1 MPALNWDDLRIL
13 LAVAETDSLRAA
25 ASALGLS
32 QPTVG
37 RRIRALE
44 RSLGV
49 ALVHRVSN
57 RIELTETGTRIIAK
71 AGAMTL
77 VAKSVADE
85 ARLAANRQDAPIHIT
100 ATGSVALFLI
110 DHLAGLRADIGQLP
124 ILLTSAKE
132 RANLQRRDADI
143 ALRMRQLP
151 ADGNLLARKVARLA
165 FTIYATKAGGPLIGL
180 AKTDRRPSQSAFFDD
195 WAADRPVELRI
206 EDVGQRY
213 RAVCAG
219 GSTLLPCW
227 LGDTTA
233 QLRRQLPPPPVLQED
248 LYLLVHRNLK
258 PDRHIRSVASALQR
272 LFKAH
277 AMALQGRLDDTATG
291 RR

>member
-1 MPALNWDDLRIL
+1 MADLNWDDLRIL
-13 LAVAETDSLRAA
+13 LAVAETGSLSAA
-25 ASALGLS
+25 ASELRLS

-57 RIELTETGTRIIAK
+57 RVELSSIGTRIIAR
-71 AGAMTL
+71 ADAMTA

-85 ARLAANRQDAPIHIT
+85 ARLAANQQDEPLHIS

-110 DHLAGLRADIGQLP
+110 DHLAELRSSIGGIPL
-124 ILLTSAKE
+124 LLTTAKE
-132 RANLQRRDADI
+132 RVNLQRRDADI

-151 ADGNLLARKVARLA
+151 VDGNLLARKIARLA
-165 FTIYATKAGGPLIGL
+165 FSVYATSQGTSFGPLIGL
-180 AKTDRRPSQSAFFDD
+180 SKTDRRPSQSAFFDD
-195 WAADRPVELRI
+195 WAADRLVALRI
-206 EDVGQRY
+206 DDVGQRY

-219 GSTLLPCW
+219 GATLLPCW
-227 LGDTTA
+227 LGDATPA
-233 QLRRQLPPPPVLQED
+233 LRRQLPPPAILQEN

-258 PDRHIRSVASALQR
+258 PDRRIRTVTNALHR
-272 LFKAH
+272 LFKTH
-277 AMALQGRLDDTATG
+277 AGQLSGRLD
-291 RR
+291 

>member
-1 MPALNWDDLRIL
+1 MTTLNWDDLRIL
-13 LAVAETDSLRAA
+13 LAVAQTESLSAA
-25 ASALGLS
+25 AGALGLS

-44 RSLGV
+44 KSLGIS
-49 ALVHRVSN
+49 LVHRVSN
-57 RIELTETGTRIIAK
+57 RIELTEIGHHIIAK
-71 AGAMTL
+71 ADAMTL
-77 VAKSVADE
+77 AAKSVTDA

-100 ATGSVALFLI
+100 ATGSVSLFLI
-110 DHLAGLRADIGQLP
+110 DHLSELRADIGALP
-124 ILLTSAKE
+124 ILLTSAKD

-151 ADGNLLARKVARLA
+151 ADGDLLARKVARLA
-165 FTIYATKAGGPLIGL
+165 FSIYASEVPGPLIGL
-180 AKTDRRPSQSAFFDD
+180 AKTERRPSQSAFFDD
-195 WAADRPVELRI
+195 WAADRPVEVRI

-219 GSTLLPCW
+219 GATLLPCW
-227 LGDTTA
+227 LGDATA
-233 QLRRQLPPPPVLQED
+233 QLHRQLPPPPVLQED

-258 PDRHIRSVASALQR
+258 PDRHIRAVATALQR

-277 AMALQGRLDDTATG
+277 AGALQGRLDVT